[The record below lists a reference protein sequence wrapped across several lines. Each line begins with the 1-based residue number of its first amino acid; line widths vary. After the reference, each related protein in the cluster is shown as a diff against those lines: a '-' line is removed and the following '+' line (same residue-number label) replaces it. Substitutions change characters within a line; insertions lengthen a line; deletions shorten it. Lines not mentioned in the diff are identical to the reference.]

1 MRIRINRDA
10 SADATP
16 ASVSKAS
23 PTVSPREWEILIAGS
38 LTKMVLEG
46 DAADV
51 ILSGSRDV
59 IVMLDEWEG
68 YGFQPFQLQY

>member
-1 MRIRINRDA
+1 
-10 SADATP
+10 
-16 ASVSKAS
+16 
-23 PTVSPREWEILIAGS
+23 
-38 LTKMVLEG
+38 MVLEG

-59 IVMLDEWEG
+59 IVALDEWEG